1 MYDGQIEC
9 ENKPQTAFAP
19 KLNSGKNEWADLI

>member
-1 MYDGQIEC
+1 MYDGQIEH

-19 KLNSGKNEWADLI
+19 KFNSGKNRWADPI